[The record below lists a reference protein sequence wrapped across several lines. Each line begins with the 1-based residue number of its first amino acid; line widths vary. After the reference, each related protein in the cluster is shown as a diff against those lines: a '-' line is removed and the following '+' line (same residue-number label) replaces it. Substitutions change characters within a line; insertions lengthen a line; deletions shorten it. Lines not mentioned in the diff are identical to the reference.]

1 MTLKNHKKEV
11 YSGVLLIQ
19 IKKKKKKLFIFYIKI
34 LFYKFILKPKKN
46 L

>member
-19 IKKKKKKLFIFYIKI
+19 IKKKKKEVVYI
-34 LFYKFILKPKKN
+34 LY
-46 L
+46 